1 MAGTAIKEMRPVVFR
16 NKEGLAL
23 HGILH
28 MPSGTPRQQ
37 GIIILSPGIKSRVA
51 PHRLYVKMS
60 RRFVELGYAVLR
72 FDPAGMGDS
81 EGEIDERFA
90 ADVYG
95 SIQVGRFVGDTVAAM
110 DWMQRELGIKS
121 FILSGLCGGAI
132 TGLLAGAGDN
142 RVDSLLGLGIPVI
155 LDGASVDRT
164 RHMSKGQLEEMRRGY
179 LRKALDPKAW
189 TRLLSFKSDYRLL
202 MKSLA
207 LTLSGKKKKPMP
219 AGVTGKAAV
228 PGNFNTL
235 FPDAFSRMAE
245 KGKVCLVFS
254 EADRLYWEFEE
265 KFAATHRD
273 SIARAGKNLEIH
285 ITKNANHVFTFRD
298 WQESALE
305 TMCSWLERQD
315 A

>member
-1 MAGTAIKEMRPVVFR
+1 MKEMRPVVFR

-23 HGILH
+23 HGMLH
-28 MPSGTPRQQ
+28 LPSGKPRQQ

-81 EGEIDERFA
+81 EGEVDERFA

-110 DWMQRELGIKS
+110 DWMQKELGIKK

-132 TGLLAGAGDN
+132 TGLLAGARDE

-155 LDGASVDRT
+155 LDGSKVDK
-164 RHMSKGQLEEMRRGY
+164 SKYLTKSQTQSIKRDY
-179 LRKALDPKAW
+179 LRKAFDLRAW
-189 TRLLSFKSDYRLL
+189 GRLLSFRSDYKLL
-202 MKSLA
+202 FRVFAGGKGKGAAEGPEPSA
-207 LTLSGKKKKPMP
+207 TGSGEQ
-219 AGVTGKAAV
+219 
-228 PGNFNTL
+228 GNFNTL
-235 FPDAFSRMAE
+235 FPGAFEGMSRSRRI
-245 KGKVCLVFS
+245 CLIFS

-265 KFAATHRD
+265 KFANNYKDAV
-273 SIARAGKNLEIH
+273 ARAGKNLEIH
-285 ITKNANHVFTFRD
+285 MTKNANHVFTFKE
-298 WQESALE
+298 WQDSAFN
-305 TMCSWLERQD
+305 TMCGWLSRNYG
-315 A
+315 